1 MPGSTPPPSARGL
14 TVGEEHRPVR
24 NRCGTRLL
32 QGQQRIRVG
41 GGRGGSVSQNPAERA
56 RAQGRSEA
64 VDVQVIGEW

>member
-1 MPGSTPPPSARGL
+1 MPGSTPSPSARGL

-41 GGRGGSVSQNPAERA
+41 GGGRCGVSQNLPEGA
-56 RAQGRSEA
+56 RAQGRSET
-64 VDVQVIGEW
+64 VDVHVIGEW